1 MKEHK
6 DVSPATLEF
15 MAEKERQEENRRRYL
30 LRKFGADGLWKLQQE
45 AMTELAKL
53 RPELTRNRLRTTD
66 S

>member
-1 MKEHK
+1 MKE
-6 DVSPATLEF
+6 VSAATLEF

-53 RPELTRNRLRTTD
+53 RPELTRKRLRTTD
-66 S
+66 G